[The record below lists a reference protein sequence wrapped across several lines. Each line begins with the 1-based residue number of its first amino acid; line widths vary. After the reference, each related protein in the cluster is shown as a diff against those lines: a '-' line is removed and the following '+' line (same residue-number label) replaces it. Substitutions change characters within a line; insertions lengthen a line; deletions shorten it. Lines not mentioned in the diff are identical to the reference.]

1 MTDDS
6 TAVDIQSLE
15 DFHATLAT
23 RLSDIDAVIAKMNRE
38 LNGPPALGGFADATS
53 IATMIDAQRQQYAD
67 KVAQLRAAI
76 VAAQSATTTII
87 ANYRTTEDR
96 NHANAADI
104 ARQLDGVGAALQDGA
119 SNA

>member
-6 TAVDIQSLE
+6 TAVDIHSLE

-23 RLSDIDAVIAKMNRE
+23 RLSEVDAVIAKMTRE
-38 LNGPPALGGFADATS
+38 LSAPPALGTFDDAKLAMAS
-53 IATMIDAQRQQYAD
+53 MHEQRRQYTD

-76 VAAQSATTTII
+76 VAAQTATATII

-119 SNA
+119 SHV

>member
-6 TAVDIQSLE
+6 TAIDIHSLE
-15 DFHATLAT
+15 DFHSTLAT
-23 RLSDIDAVIAKMNRE
+23 RLSEVDAVIAKMQRE
-38 LNGPPALGGFADATS
+38 LTGPPALGGFE
-53 IATMIDAQRQQYAD
+53 DAQSTATALNSKRLQYAD

-76 VAAQSATTTII
+76 VAAQTATATII